1 MVGEGE
7 NGKKG
12 VELVGGEGV
21 DVVVM
26 DIEMGG
32 MDGLRGMKEMKG
44 MSGDRKFIM
53 VRG

>member
-1 MVGEGE
+1 MGGEGE

-32 MDGLRGMKEMKG
+32 MDGVRGMKQMKVI
-44 MSGDRKFIM
+44 SGHTKFIM